1 MLYSI
6 IMIDLVT
13 LMKTCVE
20 NSDFLREFSTNRDQ
34 DSALFLF
41 EAQAKDDEVDEDGDV
56 ISRAE
61 TQFYLENFI
70 KSMWAILSYWQQ
82 IIDLRIILKNC
93 EQVKSFIFTYWT
105 LFCELVLYW
114 LFLIFDSSETGNLQT
129 FIEEFQSA

>member
-1 MLYSI
+1 
-6 IMIDLVT
+6 MIDLVM

-41 EAQAKDDEVDEDGDV
+41 EAQAEDDEVDEDGDV

-70 KSMWAILSYWQQ
+70 KSM
-82 IIDLRIILKNC
+82 
-93 EQVKSFIFTYWT
+93 
-105 LFCELVLYW
+105 
-114 LFLIFDSSETGNLQT
+114 
-129 FIEEFQSA
+129 